1 MAGLRVRPLRER
13 DLRAALEYLD
23 RSPLLNLVL
32 ADLVLRIGEPAAAH
46 GKAPEVLG
54 AWRGRELAGIAGLAP
69 SVVFD
74 AAAEPEA
81 LEAFFPYLVRVG
93 SGLVK
98 STEEVVA
105 PLLAWLAAEGR
116 RVLLDRIEIGFA
128 LAPTDARL
136 CAPVPD
142 PDRVVREAAVADLEA
157 LVDAA
162 RRSLLEEGRPD
173 PFESDPVGFRRWVSS
188 RVRRA
193 VVVERQARL
202 GFVGYADVQCAR
214 GWLLQGVFTWP
225 EERRRGLAAAGV
237 SELCRRAFASGGAHV
252 QLAVV
257 EGNAAAEQLYEG
269 LGFRRFARLR
279 TLLFS

>member
-1 MAGLRVRPLRER
+1 VANLRVRPLRER
-13 DLRAALEYLD
+13 DREAALAYLD

-32 ADLVLRIGEPAAAH
+32 ADLVLRMGEPNP
-46 GKAPEVLG
+46 GPGPAPEVLG
-54 AWRGRELAGIAGLAP
+54 AWRGRELAGVAGLAP

-74 AAAEPEA
+74 AAAEREA

-98 STEEVVA
+98 STEEVVG
-105 PLLAWLAAEGR
+105 PLHAWLASERR

-128 LAPTDARL
+128 LEPGAARL
-136 CAPVPD
+136 RPPGAGQRARSATALDLDALV
-142 PDRVVREAAVADLEA
+142 EAA
-157 LVDAA
+157 
-162 RRSLLEEGRPD
+162 RQSLIEENRPD
-173 PFESDPVGFRRWVSS
+173 PTETDAIGFRRWVRG

-193 VVVERQARL
+193 VVMEQDTKL
-202 GFVGYADVQCAR
+202 GFVGYADVQCPR

-225 EERRRGLAAAGV
+225 AQRRRGLAAAGV
-237 SELCRRAFASGGAHV
+237 SELCRRAFASGSSHV
-252 QLAVV
+252 QLAVI
-257 EGNAAAEQLYEG
+257 EGNAAAERLYES

>member
-13 DLRAALEYLD
+13 DLRAALDYLD

-32 ADLVLRIGEPAAAH
+32 ADLVLRLGEPAPGQAN
-46 GKAPEVLG
+46 APDVLG

-105 PLLAWLAAEGR
+105 PLLSWLSAEGR

-128 LAPTDARL
+128 LTPADARL
-136 CAPVPD
+136 RTPVPD
-142 PDRVVREAAVADLEA
+142 LLVRAAAFGDLEA
-157 LVDAA
+157 LIDAA
-162 RRSLLEEGRPD
+162 RQSLLEERRPD
-173 PFESDPVGFRRWVSS
+173 PFESDPVGFRRWVSG

-193 VVVERQARL
+193 VVVEQDARL

-257 EGNAAAEQLYEG
+257 EGNTAAEQLYEG

>member
-1 MAGLRVRPLRER
+1 VTKLRVRPLRDR
-13 DLRAALEYLD
+13 DREAALAYLD

-32 ADLVLRIGEPAAAH
+32 ADLVLRIGEPSP
-46 GKAPEVLG
+46 GPGPAPEVLG
-54 AWRGRELAGIAGLAP
+54 AWRGGDLAGLAGLAP

-74 AAAEPEA
+74 AAAEREV

-98 STEEVVA
+98 STEEVVG
-105 PLLAWLAAEGR
+105 PLSAWLASERR

-128 LAPTDARL
+128 LEPAAARL
-136 CAPVPD
+136 RAPGPGQH
-142 PDRVVREAAVADLEA
+142 VRSAHPSDLDALVEAA
-157 LVDAA
+157 
-162 RRSLLEEGRPD
+162 RQSLLEESRPD
-173 PFESDPVGFRRWVSS
+173 PTETDAIGFRRWVRG

-193 VVVERQARL
+193 VVVEEDAKL
-202 GFVGYADVQCAR
+202 GFAGYADVQCPR

-225 EERRRGLAAAGV
+225 AFRRRGLAAAGV
-237 SELCRRAFASGGAHV
+237 SELCRRAFASGASHV
-252 QLAVV
+252 QLAVI
-257 EGNAAAEQLYEG
+257 EGNRAAEHLYEG

>member
-13 DLRAALEYLD
+13 DLGEALDYLD

-32 ADLVLRIGEPAAAH
+32 ADLVLRIADPAPGEAR
-46 GKAPEVLG
+46 APEVLG
-54 AWRGRELAGIAGLAP
+54 AWRGRELAGLAGLAP

-105 PLLAWLAAEGR
+105 PLRDWIAAEGR

-128 LAPTDARL
+128 VTPEQAKLRP
-136 CAPVPD
+136 PVVD
-142 PDRVVREAAVADLEA
+142 PSVRSAAAGDLEA

-162 RRSLLEEGRPD
+162 RQSLLEERRPD

-193 VVVERQARL
+193 VVVERDATL
-202 GFVGYADVQCAR
+202 GFVGYADVQCSR

-225 EERRRGLAAAGV
+225 EARRRGLAAAGV

-252 QLAVV
+252 QLAVI
-257 EGNAAAEQLYEG
+257 EGNEAAEQLYEG

>member
-1 MAGLRVRPLRER
+1 MGLRVRALRER
-13 DLRAALEYLD
+13 DRSAALEYLD

-32 ADLVLRIGEPAAAH
+32 ADLVLRLGEPSAAP
-46 GKAPEVLG
+46 GPQPEVLG
-54 AWRGRELAGIAGLAP
+54 AWRGRELAGVAGLAP

-74 AAAEPEA
+74 AAAEREV

-105 PLLAWLAAEGR
+105 PLHAWLMAESR

-128 LAPTDARL
+128 LEAAGARL
-136 CAPVPD
+136 RAPAPD
-142 PDRVVREAAVADLEA
+142 QLVRTASTLDLDALVEAA
-157 LVDAA
+157 
-162 RRSLLEEGRPD
+162 RQSLLEESRPD
-173 PFESDPVGFRRWVSS
+173 PTESDPAGFRRWVRG

-193 VVVERQARL
+193 VVVEEKAQL
-202 GFVGYADVQCAR
+202 GFVGYADVQCPR

-225 EERRRGLAAAGV
+225 SYRRRGLAAAGV
-237 SELCRRAFASGGAHV
+237 SELCRRAFASGSAHV
-252 QLAVV
+252 QLAVI
-257 EGNAAAEQLYEG
+257 EGNEAAERLYEG

>member
-13 DLRAALEYLD
+13 DLDAALEYLD
-23 RSPLLNLVL
+23 RAPLLNLVL
-32 ADLVLRIGEPAAAH
+32 ADLVLRVADPAP
-46 GKAPEVLG
+46 GQGRPPEVLG
-54 AWRGRELAGIAGLAP
+54 AWRGRELAGLAGLAP

-74 AAAEPEA
+74 ALAEPAA

-105 PLLAWLAAEGR
+105 PLHDWLDAEGR

-128 LAPTDARL
+128 VTRERARL
-136 CAPVPD
+136 RPPAEAPP
-142 PDRVVREAAVADLEA
+142 VRTAAASDLEA

-162 RRSLLEEGRPD
+162 RRSLLEESRPD
-173 PFESDPVGFRRWVSS
+173 PFDADPIGFRRWVGG

-193 VVVERQARL
+193 VVVECGDEL
-202 GFVGYADVQCAR
+202 GFVGYADVQCSR

-225 EERRRGLAAAGV
+225 EARRRGFAAAGV

-252 QLAVV
+252 QLAVI
-257 EGNAAAEQLYEG
+257 EGNTAAEQLYAG
-269 LGFRRFARLR
+269 LGFERFARLR

>member
-1 MAGLRVRPLRER
+1 MGLRVRPLRER
-13 DLRAALEYLD
+13 DRGAALAYLD

-32 ADLVLRIGEPAAAH
+32 ADLVLRLGEPTP
-46 GKAPEVLG
+46 GPGPQPEVLG
-54 AWRGRELAGIAGLAP
+54 AWRGRELAGLAGLAP

-74 AAAEPEA
+74 AAAEREA

-105 PLLAWLAAEGR
+105 PLHEWLMAESR

-128 LAPTDARL
+128 LAPAEARL
-136 CAPVPD
+136 RAPEEQQ
-142 PDRVVREAAVADLEA
+142 RVRTASTLDLDALVEAA
-157 LVDAA
+157 
-162 RRSLLEEGRPD
+162 RQSLLEERRPD
-173 PFESDPVGFRRWVSS
+173 PTESDPIGFRRWVRG

-193 VVVERQARL
+193 VVVEEGARL
-202 GFVGYADVQCAR
+202 GFVGYADVQCPR

-225 EERRRGLAAAGV
+225 EYRRRGLAAVGV
-237 SELCRRAFASGGAHV
+237 SELCRRAFASGSAHV
-252 QLAVV
+252 QLAVI
-257 EGNAAAEQLYEG
+257 EGNEAAEQLYEG
-269 LGFRRFARLR
+269 LGFQRFARLR

>member
-1 MAGLRVRPLRER
+1 MAALRVRPLRER
-13 DLRAALEYLD
+13 DRGAALAYLD

-32 ADLVLRIGEPAAAH
+32 ADLVLRLGGPAP
-46 GKAPEVLG
+46 GPGPLPEVLG
-54 AWRGRELAGIAGLAP
+54 AWRGRELSGVAGLAP

-74 AAAEPEA
+74 AAAEREV

-105 PLLAWLAAEGR
+105 PLHAWLAAEGR

-128 LAPTDARL
+128 LTPAEAQLRAPDAE
-136 CAPVPD
+136 P
-142 PDRVVREAAVADLEA
+142 RVRAASVMDLDA

-162 RRSLLEEGRPD
+162 RQSLLEERRPD
-173 PFESDPVGFRRWVSS
+173 PTDSDPAGFRRWVRG

-193 VVVERQARL
+193 VVVEQGAKL
-202 GFVGYADVQCAR
+202 GFVGYADVQCPR

-225 EERRRGLAAAGV
+225 AFRRRGFAAAGV
-237 SELCRRAFASGGAHV
+237 SELCRRAFAAGGSHV
-252 QLAVV
+252 QLAVI
-257 EGNAAAEQLYEG
+257 EGNEAAERLYES
-269 LGFRRFARLR
+269 LGFQRFARLR

>member
-1 MAGLRVRPLRER
+1 MANLRVRPLRER
-13 DLRAALEYLD
+13 DREAALAYLD

-32 ADLVLRIGEPAAAH
+32 ADLVLRMGEPSP
-46 GKAPEVLG
+46 GPGPAPEVLG
-54 AWRGRELAGIAGLAP
+54 AWRGRELAGVAGLAP

-74 AAAEPEA
+74 AAAEREA

-98 STEEVVA
+98 STEEVVG
-105 PLLAWLAAEGR
+105 PLSAWLAAERR

-128 LAPTDARL
+128 LEPPAARLRAPTVGQQVRSASALDLDAL
-136 CAPVPD
+136 V
-142 PDRVVREAAVADLEA
+142 EAA
-157 LVDAA
+157 
-162 RRSLLEEGRPD
+162 RQSLLEENRPD
-173 PFESDPVGFRRWVSS
+173 PTETDAIGFRRWVRG

-193 VVVERQARL
+193 VVMEEDAKL
-202 GFVGYADVQCAR
+202 GFVGYADVQCPR

-225 EERRRGLAAAGV
+225 AQRRRGLAAAGV
-237 SELCRRAFASGGAHV
+237 SELCRRAFASGSSHV
-252 QLAVV
+252 QLAVI
-257 EGNAAAEQLYEG
+257 EGNEAAERLYES

>member
-1 MAGLRVRPLRER
+1 VTGLRVRPLRAR
-13 DLRAALEYLD
+13 DIETALTYLD

-32 ADLVLRIGEPAAAH
+32 ADLVLRLAEPGPGRGA
-46 GKAPEVLG
+46 APEVLG
-54 AWRGRELAGIAGLAP
+54 AWRGHELAGLAGLAP

-105 PLLAWLAAEGR
+105 PLLGWLVAEGR

-128 LAPTDARL
+128 LTPESARL
-136 CAPVPD
+136 SPPD
-142 PDRVVREAAVADLEA
+142 PELWVRDAGAGDLDA

-162 RRSLLEEGRPD
+162 RQSLLEERRPD
-173 PFESDPVGFRRWVSS
+173 PFESDPVGFRRWVRG
-188 RVRRA
+188 RVRHA
-193 VVVERQARL
+193 VVVEQNAQL
-202 GFVGYADVQCAR
+202 GFVGYADVQSAR
-214 GWLLQGVFTWP
+214 GWLLQGIYTWP
-225 EERRRGLAAAGV
+225 AERRQGLATAGV
-237 SELCRRAFASGGAHV
+237 SELCRRAFARGSAHV
-252 QLAVV
+252 QLAVI
-257 EGNAAAEQLYEG
+257 EDNPAAERLYEG
-269 LGFRRFARLR
+269 LGFRPFARLR

>member
-13 DLRAALEYLD
+13 DLAAALEYLD

-32 ADLVLRIGEPAAAH
+32 ADLALRLADGPLGPA
-46 GKAPEVLG
+46 KVPEVLG
-54 AWRGRELAGIAGLAP
+54 AFRGRELAGVAGLAP

-105 PLLAWLAAEGR
+105 PLHAWLESAAR

-128 LAPTDARL
+128 VTPKEARL
-136 CAPVPD
+136 RTPGKGPA
-142 PDRVVREAAVADLEA
+142 VRTAAARDLEA

-162 RRSLLEEGRPD
+162 RQSLLEERRPD
-173 PFESDPVGFRRWVSS
+173 PFESDPVGFRRWVSG
-188 RVRRA
+188 RVGRA
-193 VVVERQARL
+193 VVVECEAQL
-202 GFVGYADVQCAR
+202 GFVGYADVQCSR

-225 EERRRGLAAAGV
+225 AARRRGLAAAGV
-237 SELCRRAFASGGAHV
+237 SELCERAFANGAAHV
-252 QLAVV
+252 QLAVI
-257 EGNAAAEQLYEG
+257 EGNEAAEQLYAG

>member
-32 ADLVLRIGEPAAAH
+32 ADLVLRMADPAAGP
-46 GKAPEVLG
+46 GKTPEVLG
-54 AWRGRELAGIAGLAP
+54 AWRGRELAGLAGLAP

-74 AAAEPEA
+74 AAAEPQA

-105 PLLAWLAAEGR
+105 PLLAWLVAEGR

-128 LAPTDARL
+128 VTPEQARL
-136 CAPVPD
+136 RPAAADPPV
-142 PDRVVREAAVADLEA
+142 RAAAVADLEA

-162 RRSLLEEGRPD
+162 RQSLLEESRPD
-173 PFESDPVGFRRWVSS
+173 PTDSDPAGFRRWVRG

-193 VVVERQARL
+193 VVVEQDSKL
-202 GFVGYADVQCAR
+202 GFVGYADVQCPR

-225 EERRRGLAAAGV
+225 AYRRRGLAAAGV
-237 SELCRRAFASGGAHV
+237 SELCRRAFAAGSSHV
-252 QLAVV
+252 QLAVI
-257 EGNAAAEQLYEG
+257 EGNTAAERLYEG
-269 LGFRRFARLR
+269 LGFQRFARLR